1 MTHLP
6 SPKLIKALT
15 LELTISDIL
24 PNEVYCLIQLQNN
37 QIATGGCCYS
47 ISIFDINITT
57 KQYILI
63 LEIKNA
69 HNDSITS
76 LCELLP
82 NKLISSSND
91 TSIKIWSISSTSYHL
106 LKTITSHSMSVSSI
120 ILLRNNLFASSSWDS
135 TINIYDCDSY
145 NVITSLH
152 EDNWIHSI
160 LQLQSKDLII
170 ASCSTPSICC
180 WHCISYQ
187 KESVFEGFYACW
199 SSHITEVCKGKI
211 ALSSNGDQKP
221 IVIINVDEYVI
232 EKVINIEGGFVSE
245 SSLCVVDEFMFIYVY
260 DRKVVQISSVD
271 WEVLCCLDFD
281 YGLRGYSGQIAIQK
295 GKYLVVD
302 NHFNR
307 VSLVKMEY

>member
-1 MTHLP
+1 M
-6 SPKLIKALT
+6 
-15 LELTISDIL
+15 
-24 PNEVYCLIQLQNN
+24 
-37 QIATGGCCYS
+37 
-47 ISIFDINITT
+47 
-57 KQYILI
+57 
-63 LEIKNA
+63 
-69 HNDSITS
+69 
-76 LCELLP
+76 
-82 NKLISSSND
+82 
-91 TSIKIWSISSTSYHL
+91 
-106 LKTITSHSMSVSSI
+106 
-120 ILLRNNLFASSSWDS
+120 
-135 TINIYDCDSY
+135 
-145 NVITSLH
+145 
-152 EDNWIHSI
+152 
-160 LQLQSKDLII
+160 
-170 ASCSTPSICC
+170 
-180 WHCISYQ
+180 
-187 KESVFEGFYACW
+187 FEGFYACW

-302 NHFNR
+302 NHFNG